1 MPITQ
6 IELDNMTV
14 FNKLQ
19 IAFTPGINVLLGE
32 NGLGKTH
39 IMKLI
44 YAACQASK
52 TDVSFPHKSV
62 LVFRP
67 EGSNISRLVNR
78 DKKTSNSAKVKIS
91 SDAAS
96 IGMSFSTNTK
106 KWNADTT
113 GSDKWEKQMVDLS
126 SVFIPAKEI
135 LSNAW
140 NLEAAVKLGNVEFD
154 DTYLDIIA
162 AAKINVSR
170 GKDSSERRKYIELLQ
185 KINNGKVAV
194 NDERFY
200 LKPGTQARLEFN
212 LVAEGIRKIALL
224 WQLIKNGT
232 LQSGS
237 VLFWDEPEAN
247 INPKHMPTIV
257 DMLLMLQR
265 EGVQIFVSTHDYFLT
280 KYFDVRRNASDQ
292 ICYHSLYRD
301 ETEQVAVEQSEYFKN
316 LEHNSILST
325 FMELYHEELG
335 KELD

>member
-14 FNKLQ
+14 FDKLELS
-19 IAFTPGINVLLGE
+19 FTPGINVLLGE

-44 YAACQASK
+44 YSACQASK
-52 TDVSFPHKSV
+52 ADVSFPHKAV

-67 EGSNISRLVNR
+67 EGNNISRLVKR
-78 DKKTSNSAKVKIS
+78 DKKTSNSAKVKIC

-96 IGMSFSTNTK
+96 IGMSFTTNTR

-140 NLEAAVKLGNVEFD
+140 NLESAVKMKNVEFD

-170 GKDSSERRKYIELLQ
+170 GKDSSERKKYVKLLQ
-185 KINNGKVAV
+185 TINKGKVAV
-194 NDERFY
+194 SDERFY
-200 LKPGTQARLEFN
+200 LRPGTQARLEFN

-232 LQSGS
+232 LQRGS

-247 INPKHMPTIV
+247 INPKHIPTIV
-257 DMLLMLQR
+257 EMLLMLQR
-265 EGVQIFVSTHDYFLT
+265 EGVQIFVSTHDYFLS
-280 KYFDVRRNASDQ
+280 KYLDVKRNENDQ
-292 ICYHSLYRD
+292 ICYHSLYQD
-301 ETEQVAVEQSEYFKN
+301 SDGCVAAESGEHFED
-316 LEHNSILST
+316 LEHNSILKT
-325 FMELYHEELG
+325 FMDLYHEEIR
-335 KELD
+335 KELE